1 LIQSLSYTIEADD
14 KLIIQ
19 FDMFRKKRNI
29 SDYLRAG
36 EISDLEVKEM
46 IALAKNLRRC
56 VKKWI
61 KTNSA
66 PHN

>member
-1 LIQSLSYTIEADD
+1 
-14 KLIIQ
+14 
-19 FDMFRKKRNI
+19 MFRKKRNI

-56 VKKWI
+56 VMKWI
-61 KTNSA
+61 KAQSVS
-66 PHN
+66 HN